1 MQTPMVGSVLIV
13 LHRVGPYHHA
23 RFQAAAAAL
32 QCPLLVL
39 QTRPQSQEYPWS
51 FVVEGAAY
59 TLLSLEGS
67 QSPEQDPP
75 RSVLRHQLEE
85 LLERYQPSV
94 IVSVG
99 WADRSYL
106 QLMRLAQQR
115 SVPLVVVS
123 DSRRQDSARSPWKE
137 WLKCQLIRGYSAGI
151 VAGVQSRAYLRQ
163 LGMKAEAIQQ
173 PWDVVNNQLFAQLA
187 AEAMTEPALNLY
199 ADAPFLCVGRF
210 IPEKNHAL
218 LLQAFSSYQINGG
231 RRSLLLVGHGPL
243 EHQIRRACRQLPRPQ
258 AVKMAPFVELEQ
270 LASYYGRSHALVLA
284 SRKDTW
290 ALVVNEAM
298 AAGLPVIVSDA
309 CGCSNDLV
317 RHNITGWV
325 FKSNDPENLLKLL
338 HLSDSQSVDNRQ
350 SMIAFA
356 KERVSAFDVDNFA
369 LALQNSCE
377 YALGLG
383 KSSIRSRVIAWA
395 LSRF

>member
-1 MQTPMVGSVLIV
+1 METPMVGSVLIV

-32 QCPLLVL
+32 QCPLIVL

-59 TLLSLEGS
+59 ILLSLEGC

-85 LLERYQPSV
+85 LLERYEPSV

-99 WADRSYL
+99 WADRAYL
-106 QLMRLAQQR
+106 LLMRLAQKR
-115 SVPLVVVS
+115 SVPLVIVS

-151 VAGVQSRAYLRQ
+151 VAGTQSRAYLRQ
-163 LGMKAEAIQQ
+163 LGMKSEAIQQ

-187 AEAMTEPALNLY
+187 AEARTESTSSLE
-199 ADAPFLCVGRF
+199 APFLCVGRF

-218 LLQAFSSYQINGG
+218 LLEAFSNYQSNGG
-231 RRSLLLVGHGPL
+231 MRSLLLVGHGPL
-243 EHQIRRACRQLPRPQ
+243 EHQIRHACQKLPHPQ
-258 AVKMAPFVELEQ
+258 AVKMAPFVELEK
-270 LASYYGRSHALVLA
+270 LASHYGRSHALVLA

-298 AAGLPVIVSDA
+298 ASGLPVIVSQA
-309 CGCSNDLV
+309 CGCVDDLV
-317 RHNITGWV
+317 EDGVNGWSFAGDDV
-325 FKSNDPENLLKLL
+325 QGLVECLEKSDRQLAEERKTMTSLAKLRLKDFAPE
-338 HLSDSQSVDNRQ
+338 S
-350 SMIAFA
+350 F
-356 KERVSAFDVDNFA
+356 
-369 LALQNSCE
+369 
-377 YALGLG
+377 ALGL
-383 KSSIRSRVIAWA
+383 KKACEHAVLNQQDSWRSRVVNRFLDIAA
-395 LSRF
+395 